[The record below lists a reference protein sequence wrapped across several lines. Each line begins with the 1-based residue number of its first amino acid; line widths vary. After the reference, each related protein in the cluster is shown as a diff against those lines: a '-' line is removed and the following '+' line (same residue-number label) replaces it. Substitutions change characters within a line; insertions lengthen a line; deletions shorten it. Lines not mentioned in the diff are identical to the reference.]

1 MVEMRGVLDLE
12 TIRGSDDEDG
22 VGRGIECFQRH
33 LDELD
38 DRQCESWLRQRI
50 HNTAT
55 SRSFGTITSIEN
67 EYAAGLG

>member
-12 TIRGSDDEDG
+12 MIRGNDDEDG
-22 VGRGIECFQRH
+22 VGRGIECFRRH

>member
-1 MVEMRGVLDLE
+1 MEEMRGVLDLE
-12 TIRGSDDEDG
+12 MIRGNDEDD

-38 DRQCESWLRQRI
+38 DRHCKSWLRQRI

-55 SRSFGTITSIEN
+55 IRSFGTITSIED

>member
-1 MVEMRGVLDLE
+1 MEEMRGVLDLE
-12 TIRGSDDEDG
+12 MIRGNDEDD

-38 DRQCESWLRQRI
+38 DRHSKSWLRQRM
-50 HNTAT
+50 HNSAT
-55 SRSFGTITSIEN
+55 IRSFGTVTSIEN